1 MKRETTISI
10 CKGIAIILMVIA
22 HAEAPGWLCK
32 FIFEW
37 AVFFLIIHNWMF
49 DLGILNER
57 YGNEM
62 GGVTHPYSWHQIQQN
77 LWNIVT
83 AMGGYDQF
91 LCGAF
96 WFFRGL
102 FVASILYL
110 IIYKVMDACV
120 SRLPKISKNAIP
132 YLICLLMLLLCG
144 WKTYEGLKIVTLV
157 QGGYRDMMGCF
168 FFGCGF
174 IFRQYVDRYHALI
187 SRNYIFLWTAILF
200 GAIVFLF
207 SKYLTAN
214 MNWRSTY
221 TQFLSLPIPALLG
234 FLMTYNISQWIDR
247 HQGWLKQSLG
257 YIGDHTLYIFI
268 FHICAYKVVSLL
280 KIWYYGLDIRQIGC
294 HMVIHEYSQQDW
306 FWVAYTIA
314 GVGIPLALYWLQEHI
329 TNKIKGYKASSAA
342 QAQ

>member
-1 MKRETTISI
+1 
-10 CKGIAIILMVIA
+10 
-22 HAEAPGWLCK
+22 
-32 FIFEW
+32 
-37 AVFFLIIHNWMF
+37 
-49 DLGILNER
+49 
-57 YGNEM
+57 
-62 GGVTHPYSWHQIQQN
+62 
-77 LWNIVT
+77 
-83 AMGGYDQF
+83 
-91 LCGAF
+91 
-96 WFFRGL
+96 
-102 FVASILYL
+102 
-110 IIYKVMDACV
+110 MDKCV
-120 SRLPKISKNAIP
+120 SKFPKLPKTSIP
-132 YLICLLMLLLCG
+132 YLICFLMLLLCG

-174 IFRQYVDRYHALI
+174 IFRQYVDRYNALI
-187 SRNYIFLWTAILF
+187 SRNYLFLLTAIFF
-200 GAIVFLF
+200 GVIVFLF

-234 FLMTYNISQWIDR
+234 FLMTYNISQWIDKYE
-247 HQGWLKQSLG
+247 GWLKRSLV

-314 GVGIPLALYWLQEHI
+314 GVGIPLALYWLQERI
-329 TNKIKGYKASSAA
+329 TNKIKGYRASSAV